1 MSEYQIL
8 QDRINSFDEEFS
20 TDYENLA
27 LTARGEF
34 IRRFPLNKL
43 SEMTLDNYVIGKG
56 APTFCA
62 MVEAKTKAW
71 ANIQGATSSKF
82 GVYYGVTKSDSEK
95 KYRATRKF
103 GGNVEEAFTN
113 VKKALIDLIDA
124 GKVKNFRSIDENPL
138 SQMFK
143 AKILSL
149 YLPDAY
155 INICSKDHLRDI
167 ARSLEIPIQNYI
179 SAYQAALIEKKK
191 SNDITEGWSNPKYM
205 SLLYSNL
212 SLDNTEK
219 ASDIK
224 ISEPNSKNRPRV
236 NFEDIEKN
244 RREIGKISEKYA
256 LDWEE
261 KRLFG
266 IGHES
271 LIKRIKDRTDRP
283 SYGYDFL
290 SYSSPGV
297 SRYIEVKS
305 IGRDRGNNC
314 YRFYLSENEKIRS
327 LSKELNSEYYFYLV
341 FYNSDG
347 EPCNVIVRSANQL
360 YEIGDV
366 IPCNYEVRFE
376 KVGI

>member
-1 MSEYQIL
+1 
-8 QDRINSFDEEFS
+8 
-20 TDYENLA
+20 
-27 LTARGEF
+27 
-34 IRRFPLNKL
+34 
-43 SEMTLDNYVIGKG
+43 
-56 APTFCA
+56 
-62 MVEAKTKAW
+62 
-71 ANIQGATSSKF
+71 
-82 GVYYGVTKSDSEK
+82 
-95 KYRATRKF
+95 
-103 GGNVEEAFTN
+103 
-113 VKKALIDLIDA
+113 
-124 GKVKNFRSIDENPL
+124 
-138 SQMFK
+138 
-143 AKILSL
+143 
-149 YLPDAY
+149 
-155 INICSKDHLRDI
+155 
-167 ARSLEIPIQNYI
+167 
-179 SAYQAALIEKKK
+179 
-191 SNDITEGWSNPKYM
+191 M

-219 ASDIK
+219 ASDIR